1 MKDKTLHLVEDL
13 LAGGLAVLMGI
24 YLCACWAEAAPP
36 EPTKGEL
43 VEAYYG
49 EGLRVPGSGR
59 GVEAPPPKGREKD
72 RKAIWSEDQT
82 DISFGGDDVVVNEPF
97 ASAVEKLTGLF
108 WCDLSW
114 AEGDSSPR
122 SE

>member
-1 MKDKTLHLVEDL
+1 MADFVIFQMEDGAPVLVNTERITC
-13 LAGGLAVLMGI
+13 V
-24 YLCACWAEAAPP
+24 
-36 EPTKGEL
+36 TKHF
-43 VEAYYG
+43 
-49 EGLRVPGSGR
+49 
-59 GVEAPPPKGREKD
+59 KWREKD

-82 DISFGGDDVVVNEPF
+82 DISFGGDDGDDVVVNEPF

>member
-59 GVEAPPPKGREKD
+59 GVEAPPPTQVVKTVSHTQRRRVDGAPCDKRPFPNG
-72 RKAIWSEDQT
+72 AQALT
-82 DISFGGDDVVVNEPF
+82 ANGGAVSCQRPILANGPVNRT
-97 ASAVEKLTGLF
+97 L
-108 WCDLSW
+108 
-114 AEGDSSPR
+114 
-122 SE
+122 

>member
-1 MKDKTLHLVEDL
+1 MADFVMFRMEDGAPALVN
-13 LAGGLAVLMGI
+13 
-24 YLCACWAEAAPP
+24 AERITCV
-36 EPTKGEL
+36 TKHF
-43 VEAYYG
+43 
-49 EGLRVPGSGR
+49 
-59 GVEAPPPKGREKD
+59 KGRDKD
-72 RKAIWSEDQT
+72 RKAIWSEEQT
-82 DISFGGDDVVVNEPF
+82 DISFGDADNDVVVNEPF